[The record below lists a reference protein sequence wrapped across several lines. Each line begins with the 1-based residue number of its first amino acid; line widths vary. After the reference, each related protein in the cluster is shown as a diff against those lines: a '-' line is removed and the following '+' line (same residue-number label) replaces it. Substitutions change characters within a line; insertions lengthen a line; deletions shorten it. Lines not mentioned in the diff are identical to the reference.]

1 MSSTTPSIDPVLRG
15 HPAPMPDAT
24 GALGVAQAR
33 ELLRAAM
40 PHPDPAAPGQVEQ
53 VTLAEARGRVLARDV
68 QAPHDVPPHDNAA
81 MDGYA
86 FDGRV
91 LAQAGVARLRLDVQG
106 AVRAGAPWVQTV
118 PPGHAVKIMTGAVM
132 PPGCDT
138 VVPIERCVAE
148 GPQVV
153 VDAAGL
159 RPGDHRRLRGEDL
172 VRGGP
177 VLRAGRRLRAP
188 DLGLMASLG
197 LTDVAVHRRLRV
209 ALFSTGDELREP
221 GQALSTGC
229 IYDSNRRSLAA
240 AVQAL
245 GAEPLDLGLVPD
257 DPDALRAA
265 LAAARDRADVV
276 LTSGGVSQGDADHTR
291 TVLADLG
298 TVRFW
303 RVALRPGQPL
313 AFGVLRGRGSEVPL
327 LALPGNPVA
336 ALVSFLLL
344 ARDALLQRA
353 GAVPEPVWRLRA
365 RSLQA
370 LPKRVGR
377 TEVLRG
383 LAEPGVDGAL
393 QVRTT
398 GAQGSGILSSFTAAN
413 VLIVLD
419 EARGP
424 VSAGDEVEVWP
435 LDGLI

>member
-1 MSSTTPSIDPVLRG
+1 MSLTPPSIGPAQRG
-15 HPAPMPDAT
+15 QPLATSDAPEV
-24 GALGVAQAR
+24 LGVAQAR
-33 ELLRAAM
+33 EFLMAAM
-40 PHPDPAAPGQVEQ
+40 QRPDPAAPGQVEQ
-53 VTLAEARGRVLARDV
+53 VPLAQARGRVLARDV
-68 QAPHDVPPHDNAA
+68 LAPHDVPPHDNAA

-91 LAQAGVARLRLDVQG
+91 LAQAGVATLRLVVQG
-106 AVRAGAPWVQTV
+106 AVRAGAPWAQTV
-118 PPGHAVKIMTGAVM
+118 LPGHAVKIMTGAVM

-138 VVPIERCVAE
+138 VVPVERCVAE
-148 GPQVV
+148 GQNVV
-153 VDAAGL
+153 FDRAGL

-172 VRGGP
+172 VQGRP
-177 VLRAGRRLRAP
+177 VLTAGRMLRAP
-188 DLGLMASLG
+188 HLGLAASLG
-197 LTDVAVHRRLRV
+197 LAELSVHRRLRV

-221 GQALSTGC
+221 GQTLATGC

-245 GAEPLDLGLVPD
+245 GAETLDLGLVPD
-257 DPDALRAA
+257 NPDALRAA
-265 LAAARDRADVV
+265 LASGRDRADVV

-303 RVALRPGQPL
+303 RVALRPGQPF
-313 AFGVLRGRGSEVPL
+313 AFGVLRGTDGDVPL

-344 ARDALLQRA
+344 ARDALLLRA

-365 RSLQA
+365 RTLQS

-383 LAEPGVDGAL
+383 IAERDPEGGL

-398 GAQGSGILSSFTAAN
+398 GAQGSGILSSFASAN

-419 EARGP
+419 EARGA
-424 VSAGDEVEVWP
+424 VAEGDEVDVWP